1 MIFRNKKGFT
11 FIEIMVTLIILSVGL
26 VAILKSYIISV
37 DQMRYLT
44 NRIYATTIIDNQI
57 SLVERMLRINHTLPM
72 ALEPVEKINIGAKR
86 VIFRPEIKITA
97 IPDYVEI
104 FKLDI
109 DLTWVEGQYQRRLS
123 RSAYLRHLKDK

>member
-1 MIFRNKKGFT
+1 MISKNKRGFT

-37 DQMRYLT
+37 DQTRYLT
-44 NRIYATTIIDNQI
+44 NRLYATTIIDNQI
-57 SLVERMLRINHTLPM
+57 SLVEKMLRINNALPIS
-72 ALEPVEKINIGAKR
+72 LEPVEKTNIGAKK
-86 VIFRPEIKITA
+86 VTFRPEIKITA

-109 DLTWVEGQYQRRLS
+109 DLTWREGRYQRRLS
-123 RSAYLRHLKDK
+123 RSAYLRNFKEK